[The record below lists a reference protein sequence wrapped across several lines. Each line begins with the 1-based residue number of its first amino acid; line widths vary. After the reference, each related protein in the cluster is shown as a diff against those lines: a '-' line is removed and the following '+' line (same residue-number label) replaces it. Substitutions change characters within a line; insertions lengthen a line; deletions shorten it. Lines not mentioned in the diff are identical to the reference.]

1 MAATPQKA
9 FPVARIAIGV
19 VATFAVVWLVVA
31 ACWRATYHVP
41 TGTDLV
47 LYGLALP
54 VALIGGT
61 AWLFGKI
68 RLLRQPNPVAVA
80 STASAPSTNGD
91 MQPDSPMALLD
102 SSVRL
107 PAGDDTD
114 TVLDT
119 ALEGATTRLHAEL
132 KRADGSGVFAG
143 TVASISAQRFD
154 DSLLPPATTAD
165 WSDEQ
170 RRALLL
176 AADAM
181 DDLMQRHAA
190 AALANDHRASGAP
203 PFKLHLLLPA
213 RWQADAPQLG
223 AWLDAHVARSRW
235 RPGVEPARIV
245 PVATAADALTAI
257 DALNRE
263 INLHPSALRHIVLA
277 CESLLDPGTIRML
290 DSTDRLYGQ
299 KHLDGCVPGEGACAL
314 LLAHRTE
321 AYAQPAPHLYR
332 AAVADR
338 NAPVDH
344 SDAQQDDIL
353 YQLIEQALARPGPS
367 RHETSI
373 CQIVSDT
380 DQRSSWRTELVG
392 ALEKWRAASPSAA
405 PAAAPSM
412 LGLAN
417 GESGAVLVL
426 GAIAVAGAHHLREK
440 QPVIVISSSDPIA
453 RGAALVGP
461 APVDEH
467 QAQAVGV

>member
-9 FPVARIAIGV
+9 LPVARIAIGV

-61 AWLFGKI
+61 AWFLGKI
-68 RLLRQPNPVAVA
+68 RLLRQPKPQPVASA
-80 STASAPSTNGD
+80 ASASSTNPD
-91 MQPDSPMALLD
+91 MQPDSAIALLD
-102 SSVRL
+102 TSVRL

-114 TVLDT
+114 AVLDT
-119 ALEGATTRLHAEL
+119 ALAEATTRLHADL

-143 TVASISAQRFD
+143 VVASISAQGFD
-154 DSLLPPATTAD
+154 DSLLPPAATAD

-190 AALANDHRASGAP
+190 ATLANDNRASSLP

-213 RWQADAPQLG
+213 RWQAVAPHLG
-223 AWLDAHVARSRW
+223 AWLDAHVARNRW

-245 PVATAADALTAI
+245 PVASAVDALTAI
-257 DALNRE
+257 DALNQE
-263 INLHPSALRHIVLA
+263 INRHPSALRHIVLA
-277 CESLLDPGTIRML
+277 CESQLDPRTIRML

-299 KHLDGCVPGEGACAL
+299 KHLDGCIPGEGACAL
-314 LLAHRTE
+314 LLAHPTE

-332 AAVADR
+332 VAVADR
-338 NAPVDH
+338 NAPVDR
-344 SDAQQDDIL
+344 SDAQEDDVL
-353 YQLIEQALARPGPS
+353 HRLIEQALARPRS
-367 RHETSI
+367 SHQETPI
-373 CQIVSDT
+373 CQIVCDT
-380 DQRSSWRTELVG
+380 DQRSSWRTELIGV
-392 ALEKWRAASPSAA
+392 LEKWRAASPSEA
-405 PAAAPSM
+405 PATAPSM

-417 GESGAVLVL
+417 GESGATLVL
-426 GAIAVAGAHHLREK
+426 GAIAVAGAHHLRE
-440 QPVIVISSSDPIA
+440 QHPALVISSSDPIA
-453 RGAALVGP
+453 RGVALVGP

-467 QAQAVGV
+467 HAQAAGV